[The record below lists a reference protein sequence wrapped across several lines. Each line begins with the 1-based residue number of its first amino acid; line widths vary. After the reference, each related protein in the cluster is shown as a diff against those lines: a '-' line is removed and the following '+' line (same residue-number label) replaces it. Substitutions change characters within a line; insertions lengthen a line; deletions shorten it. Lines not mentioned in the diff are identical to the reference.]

1 MSMETND
8 EIIWELKRTKNL
20 FFCINFLWSILFR
33 FCVSCFLIY
42 IVFVYFDKLHFLI
55 FVFIAL
61 IIFYYLFGIIL
72 SINLKT
78 IQITY
83 NNFILKKYIG
93 SDIILPLGSFYICE
107 EDEIIKISFDTI
119 ITIRKLAIKA
129 ILPKYF
135 FIDFSNTNIQEI
147 YETIKPYIKNSLIQM
162 NQNDYNCFKNN
173 SKDGLPNNY
182 INFCEIDILRKEQDN
197 G

>member
-1 MSMETND
+1 METND
-8 EIIWELKRTKNL
+8 EVIWELKRTKNL

-33 FCVSCFLIY
+33 FCVSSFLIY

-55 FVFIAL
+55 FVFIVL
-61 IIFYYLFGIIL
+61 IILYYLFGVVL
-72 SINLKT
+72 SLNLKT
-78 IQITY
+78 IQITH

-129 ILPKYF
+129 ILPNYF
-135 FIDFSNTNIQEI
+135 FIDISNTNIQDL
-147 YETIKPYIKNSLIQM
+147 YETINLYIKNSYKHI
-162 NQNDYNCFKNN
+162 NQNDYNCFKNT
-173 SKDGLPNNY
+173 SLYIDGFAIAY
-182 INFCEIDILRKEQDN
+182 IDFE
-197 G
+197 